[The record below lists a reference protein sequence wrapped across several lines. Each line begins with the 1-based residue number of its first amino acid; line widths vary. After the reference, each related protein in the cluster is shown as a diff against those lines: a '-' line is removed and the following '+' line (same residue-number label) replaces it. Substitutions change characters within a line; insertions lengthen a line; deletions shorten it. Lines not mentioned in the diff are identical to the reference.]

1 MRRNFVILVLCLAAG
16 VVTACTPE
24 MVVET
29 PAIPTAGV
37 RFINAV
43 PDMDMVDF
51 RFVDIVESNAH
62 WNQEFRNNPSVSGG
76 VTASADVQYKAARA
90 GERHFRIF
98 MSGSS
103 TLLKDTVV
111 TLEAGTNYTV
121 ILWGYSN
128 PSGPDRPAGAQA
140 MRVDVI
146 DESVDVP
153 DNQVALRVINASSEA
168 IDASYYPDGDDAP
181 GSVLALNVAPMTFS
195 NHVNTTPGEI
205 RYNLRPAGNPSLAFV
220 DGLALLGTAAITG
233 PPGPIDARPGTTVGG
248 SAVTAIFFDEPVP
261 GTPTEDLATSTG
273 FQISTGST
281 INLHATATGYS
292 RSSGSFI
299 TNGFFLGQEIT
310 VSGFTNPENNGTSVI
325 TRLRDAPGTDET
337 ELSATATGYARA
349 DGSFLDDGFEVDDVV
364 FASGFDE
371 DANNGR
377 SVVTNVTDTDL
388 TVTKAGGTVVEAAD
402 DDREIAGN
410 ATITVSKTGGTVV
423 EAGTTGETALGATTV
438 GYTRTTGS
446 FVDDGFA
453 VGQSVNAE
461 GFDEAAN
468 NGASVVT
475 AVTDLL
481 LTVTKDGGTVLEAE
495 AADRE
500 ISNADSRSVRAP
512 RRWSLIWDRR
522 PPRPPGV

>member
-128 PSGPDRPAGAQA
+128 PSGPNRPAGAQA

-146 DESVDVP
+146 GESVDVP

-195 NHVNTTPGEI
+195 SHVNTTPGEI
-205 RYNLRPAGNPSLAFV
+205 RYNLRPAGNPSLALG
-220 DGLALLGTAAITG
+220 DGLALVGTAAITG
-233 PPGPIDARPGTTVGG
+233 PPGPFDARPGTTVGG

-281 INLHATATGYS
+281 INLHATATGYA

-325 TRLRDAPGTDET
+325 TGI
-337 ELSATATGYARA
+337 TG
-349 DGSFLDDGFEVDDVV
+349 S
-364 FASGFDE
+364 
-371 DANNGR
+371 
-377 SVVTNVTDTDL
+377 TL
-388 TVTKAGGTVVEAAD
+388 TVTKV
-402 DDREIAGN
+402 
-410 ATITVSKTGGTVV
+410 GGTVV

-453 VGQSVNAE
+453 VGQEVNAE

-512 RRWSLIWDRR
+512 RRWSLVWDRR